1 MTTNAFCLSACLW
14 QFCVYSCCLQQKKR
28 IEGKWATDGKGQIAT
43 DRCIEH
49 WNTAH
54 RPKKTLHALHNFV
67 QRICYFDMNTKSIQ
81 NVTWFL
87 LLFLDAFSK
96 AKEEPEKKWKRGGK
110 RRRNANWLSPAMW
123 CLWSW
128 SLSFSLWMESILK
141 SDLNETT
148 TNQKLNVCFHND
160 QPIFT
165 RERERVHSVSVF
177 CAAVVHQIW
186 IYVYI

>member
-1 MTTNAFCLSACLW
+1 MLLWYEYQIDTKCNLIFVAF
-14 QFCVYSCCLQQKKR
+14 F
-28 IEGKWATDGKGQIAT
+28 G
-43 DRCIEH
+43 CIFESERR
-49 WNTAH
+49 T
-54 RPKKTLHALHNFV
+54 R
-67 QRICYFDMNTKSIQ
+67 
-81 NVTWFL
+81 
-87 LLFLDAFSK
+87 
-96 AKEEPEKKWKRGGK
+96 KKWKRGGK

-165 RERERVHSVSVF
+165 RERASAFSVCVLRCCSAPNMNL
-177 CAAVVHQIW
+177 C
-186 IYVYI
+186 IYIVLCRQTWNTLTLTLSHRRFQCNLLF